1 MNPRGPVPFIRER
14 EQGDGGVVAVEF
26 AVVLPVLVA
35 LLFTIVTAGSV
46 FIDQLQLQS
55 VARDA
60 ARVASVSPTSAC
72 ALARTELS
80 GNSVGTLQCTLVS
93 DCLTPLHRCR
103 SQHARPTRSPSSA
116 TAPSRCVHRRPSP
129 ARPGDAPPRTAVE
142 PRCR

>member
-80 GNSVGTLQCTLVS
+80 GNSVGTLQCTLMS
-93 DCLTPLHRCR
+93 DCLTPAAQVSLT
-103 SQHARPTRSPSSA
+103 ARQTYSIPVIGDRTVTLRASSTFA
-116 TAPSRCVHRRPSP
+116 C
-129 ARPGDAPPRTAVE
+129 PPR
-142 PRCR
+142 